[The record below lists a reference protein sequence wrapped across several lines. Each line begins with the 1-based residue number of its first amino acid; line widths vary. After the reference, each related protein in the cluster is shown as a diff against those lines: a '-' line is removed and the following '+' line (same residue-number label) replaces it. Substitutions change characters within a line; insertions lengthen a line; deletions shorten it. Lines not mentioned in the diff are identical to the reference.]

1 MNFHDLKI
9 IVNKIKKEITCPNC
23 NHKYVDESIE
33 IIGAIND
40 EQFFFQ
46 AFCAECKLL
55 SFITMHIDADAPI
68 TDLPKLGTA
77 PRMGKKI
84 TENEVLDMH
93 NFLKGFDGD
102 IASLFSKISKES

>member
-9 IVNKIKKEITCPNC
+9 IVNKIKREITCPNC
-23 NHKYVDESIE
+23 QNKYVDESIE

-46 AFCAECKLL
+46 AFCADCKLL

-77 PRMGKKI
+77 PRMGKI
-84 TENEVLDMH
+84 TQDEVLDMH
-93 NFLKGFDGD
+93 NFLKDFDGD
-102 IASLFSKISKES
+102 ISSILPSSQKKS